1 MENGDAAGPAAGPP
15 VGPAAGPA
23 VGPAARPAVGPAAR
37 PAAGAAGEYKRKIEN
52 DEPAENKKPK
62 TPSEAPHRQ
71 VAVQNLQLA
80 RERKEVEHSYKMERE
95 EYFRRKT
102 FEHEAELRDKL
113 YEDTMKKRD
122 EIHALKIEILQK
134 ALSGVIKI
142 LFITL
147 NSIFI
152 NLRNH

>member
-1 MENGDAAGPAAGPP
+1 MVRQLLENDDTAG
-15 VGPAAGPA
+15 
-23 VGPAARPAVGPAAR
+23 
-37 PAAGAAGEYKRKIEN
+37 PAAGAAGECKRKIEN
-52 DEPAENKKPK
+52 NDGPAEHQKTK

>member
-15 VGPAAGPA
+15 VGPAAG
-23 VGPAARPAVGPAAR
+23 PAVGPAAR

-52 DEPAENKKPK
+52 DEPAENKKAK

-102 FEHEAELRDKL
+102 FEHEAEIRDKL
-113 YEDTMKKRD
+113 FDVKMKKT
-122 EIHALKIEILQK
+122 KNCT
-134 ALSGVIKI
+134 S
-142 LFITL
+142 
-147 NSIFI
+147 
-152 NLRNH
+152 

>member
-23 VGPAARPAVGPAAR
+23 VGPAARPAAG

-102 FEHEAELRDKL
+102 FEHEAEIRDKL
-113 YEDTMKKRD
+113 FDDKMKKNK
-122 EIHALKIEILQK
+122 ELHKLKVEILQK

-142 LFITL
+142 FFITL
-147 NSIFI
+147 NSNFI
-152 NLRNH
+152 DFVSYAY